1 MPEVTVRQEDGQ
13 IRITGDV
20 PGETILMLLTQAA
33 ELVRV
38 QVVAKA
44 VADLPPTVTLAGP
57 NGLPLGIRGG
67 EASFRIGRGQQGGEG
82 GDIIRGPHGS

>member
-1 MPEVTVRQEDGQ
+1 VPEVTVRQEEGQ

-44 VADLPPTVTLAGP
+44 VAALPPTVTLAGP
-57 NGLPLGIRGG
+57 NGLPAVGIRGG
-67 EASFRIGRGQQGGEG
+67 DANFRIDRGTGGG
-82 GDIIRGPHGS
+82 